1 MKFQTKD
8 SWKRAIFTTGMV
20 RDTNEDKARFD
31 LLLPKWVPYE
41 EQLLTRFAM
50 LLARWAIKYEE
61 RNWEKAE
68 TKEEYERF
76 KESAFRHFIQ
86 RFSGDLSEDHCVWV
100 MFNLLWAETTLYKMS
115 NNANRTTSS

>member
-8 SWKRAIFTTGMV
+8 SGKRATFTTGMV

-31 LLLPKWVPYE
+31 LLLPKWIPYE

-61 RNWEKAE
+61 RNWEKAC

-86 RFSGDLSEDHCVWV
+86 RFSGDLSEDHCSWV

-115 NNANRTTSS
+115 NNGNKMTD

>member
-1 MKFQTKD
+1 MKFTTKD
-8 SWKRAIFTTGMV
+8 SGKRATFITGMV
-20 RDTNEDKARFD
+20 RDTNENKARFD
-31 LLLPKWVPYE
+31 LLLPKGIPYE

-76 KESAFRHFIQ
+76 KESAFRHFVQ
-86 RFSGDLSEDHCVWV
+86 RFAWDLSEDHCTWV

-115 NNANRTTSS
+115 NNDTNLTD